1 MSDTTLLILMCGAV
15 TFAARTGGY
24 LVLSRFKAIHFRVA
38 AALDA
43 VPAAVMT
50 TLVVPAA
57 VDGGVREAAVLAGCA
72 LIATRLGTMATV
84 LLAML
89 AIIALRAI

>member
-1 MSDTTLLILMCGAV
+1 MSETTLLIIGCMVVSVG
-15 TFAARTGGY
+15 ARTGGY
-24 LVLSRFKAIHFRVA
+24 LILSRFERIHFRVA

-57 VDGGVREAAVLAGCA
+57 VDSSWAEVAVLAA
-72 LIATRLGTMATV
+72 TVLVATRLGSTLSLAFGMAMI
-84 LLAML
+84 LL
-89 AIIALRAI
+89 LRAI